1 VDKSVKTRSGAG
13 VPGKQV
19 FRHPEALC
27 PVRMHYCPGCTH
39 GIIHRL
45 IAETIDELGIVERT
59 IGIAPVGCAVF
70 AYDYF
75 TCDMVEAAHGRAPCV
90 ATGIKRALPDSVVFS
105 YQGDGDLAAIGCGE
119 IVHAAARGERISV
132 FFVNNAVFGMTGGQ
146 MAPTTLLG
154 QVTTTTPYGR
164 DPRRAGYPLRVCEL
178 LSTLTGPAYL
188 ERVTVISPA
197 HVARA
202 KRAIRRAF
210 ETQLNDEGFSLV
222 EILSTCP
229 SRWGM
234 TPIQALAWLE
244 ENMLP
249 YYPLGEYTPGRAAGG
264 AVVPVVEG
272 RGTSLAGETPAPP
285 RLGRR
290 RK

>member
-1 VDKSVKTRSGAG
+1 LKEKPDER
-13 VPGKQV
+13 QV
-19 FRHPEALC
+19 FGHPAALWQQ
-27 PVRMHYCPGCTH
+27 RMHYCPGCMH

-75 TCDMVEAAHGRAPCV
+75 MCDMVEAAHGRAPCV
-90 ATGIKRALPDSVVFS
+90 ATGIKRVLPDSVVFT

-119 IVHAAARGERISV
+119 VVHAAARGERVTV
-132 FFVNNAVFGMTGGQ
+132 FFVNNAIYGMTGGQ

-154 QVTTTTPYGR
+154 QVTTTTPHGR
-164 DPRRAGYPLRVCEL
+164 DARRAGYPIRVCEL

-197 HVARA
+197 HVVRA
-202 KRAIRRAF
+202 KKAIRRAF
-210 ETQLNDEGFSLV
+210 DTQLNDEGFSLV

-229 SRWGM
+229 TRWGL
-234 TPIQALAWLE
+234 TPTAAIDWLK
-244 ENMLP
+244 ENMLA
-249 YYPLGEYTPGRAAGG
+249 YYPLGEYTPGKPSAA
-264 AVVPVVEG
+264 ACPANPQDHPPQTRESRKPAEPSRG
-272 RGTSLAGETPAPP
+272 RE
-285 RLGRR
+285 
-290 RK
+290 